1 MRAKR
6 PSHFEIFIPAGG
18 LGHRMSGRVLS
29 VLLFVAL
36 APRADAGTI
45 HGTEIERVL
54 REVSAAQQQVQTLQ
68 ADFRQEK
75 SMSLLAGSDVSTGT
89 FLFSRPDR
97 VLWDYREPRKL
108 EMLISEGWLTTYY
121 PELGKAERV
130 EVRRFEERVLRYLGA
145 AAGAIDDLDRY
156 FDFQLIDAEASPT
169 WALELTPKSSR
180 VAKRVRRIKVWID
193 RESYLTTALE
203 YEEGDGDLTSW
214 QFSDIR
220 VNEPISDSRFQLRV
234 PSDVPIDTL
243 SLSSGK

>member
-1 MRAKR
+1 
-6 PSHFEIFIPAGG
+6 
-18 LGHRMSGRVLS
+18 MSGRVLS
-29 VLLFVAL
+29 VLLFVVL
-36 APRADAGTI
+36 APRSDAGAI
-45 HGTEIERVL
+45 RGTEIERVL
-54 REVSAAQQQVQTLQ
+54 REISSAQQKVQTLQ

-89 FLFSRPDR
+89 FIFSRPDR
-97 VLWDYREPRKL
+97 VLWDYQAPRKL

-130 EVRRFEERVLRYLGA
+130 EVRRFEERVFRYLGA

-156 FDFQLIDAEASPT
+156 FNFRLVDAEASPT
-169 WALELTPKSSR
+169 YTLELTPKSSR
-180 VAKRVRRIKVWID
+180 IAKRVRKIKVWID

-214 QFSDIR
+214 QFTDIR
-220 VNEPISDSRFQLRV
+220 VNQPVPDSRFQLQL
-234 PSDVPIDTL
+234 PSDVRVDTL